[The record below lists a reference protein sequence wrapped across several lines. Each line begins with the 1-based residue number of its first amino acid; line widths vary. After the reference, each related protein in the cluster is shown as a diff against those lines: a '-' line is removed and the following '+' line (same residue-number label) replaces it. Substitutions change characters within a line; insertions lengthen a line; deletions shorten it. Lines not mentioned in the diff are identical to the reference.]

1 RISSFPLKE
10 MTKPW
15 RNITT
20 IWSDKKNCVF
30 VFISV
35 NLTGD
40 STETLITVSVD
51 ITNIGDRAGKEVVQL
66 YIHRPELDRL
76 QPLKELRQFEKVL
89 LQPGET
95 KTVSFT
101 LSNEELAS
109 YDVYNHAWNPI
120 SGDYQVMIGSSSQD
134 IQYSADL
141 HYTNHHLLPKHYDL
155 NTTFKELLADEKA
168 HDWILGLMKDL
179 NRSMGN
185 DQNGDTQA
193 ASEAINDKMVEA
205 MLGDMPLRQLVVSG
219 DITEEGL
226 IQQLTNFK

>member
-1 RISSFPLKE
+1 
-10 MTKPW
+10 M
-15 RNITT
+15 
-20 IWSDKKNCVF
+20 
-30 VFISV
+30 
-35 NLTGD
+35 TGD
-40 STETLITVSVD
+40 STETPITVSVD

-179 NRSMGN
+179 NRAPWVMTKTAILKLPVKPLMIKWSKQCSVTCRLGN
-185 DQNGDTQA
+185 WSSQVILPKKVL
-193 ASEAINDKMVEA
+193 S
-205 MLGDMPLRQLVVSG
+205 SS
-219 DITEEGL
+219 
-226 IQQLTNFK
+226 